1 MFTCLLTKLSTKTKQ
16 FRMHKKPLTLDVSKH
31 ERKVSNMFA
40 NNLSSIYAYKHTYFQ
55 TTKKRDIK
63 KRKKNRFQTHILT
76 NIQTV
81 LYKRETEAQ

>member
-1 MFTCLLTKLSTKTKQ
+1 
-16 FRMHKKPLTLDVSKH
+16 MHKKPLTLDVSKH

-76 NIQTV
+76 NIQTF
-81 LYKRETEAQ
+81 YIRERQKRRKKISCQKKIR